1 MNYPNFFNDIPTIE
15 LYDPLSELLSSF
27 VDGEYEISYLEL
39 VKASGHSCPT
49 VAGAYL
55 MSYHALKALYP
66 DQRAVRGDILV
77 SFKEDMQDGTIGLV
91 SNLISII
98 TGATQTSGF
107 KGLNGNFVR
116 HSLMSFNVDI
126 PNIRF
131 TRKDTAKSVDVF
143 YDPSSIPTQPRQTEL
158 MGRIFSD
165 KATDE
170 EKKEFGKLWQE
181 RVKTILV
188 DNFDKQTV
196 IQVKETA

>member
-15 LYDPLSELLSSF
+15 LYDPLSELLASF
-27 VDGEYEISYLEL
+27 EDGEYEISYLEL

>member
-15 LYDPLSELLSSF
+15 LYDPLSEFLASF
-27 VDGEYEISYLEL
+27 EDGEYEISYLEL

-131 TRKDTAKSVDVF
+131 TRKDTAKRVDVF

-188 DNFDKQTV
+188 DNFDKKTV

>member
-15 LYDPLSELLSSF
+15 LYDPLSEFLASF
-27 VDGEYEISYLEL
+27 EDGEYEISYLEL

-188 DNFDKQTV
+188 DNFDKQKI

>member
-15 LYDPLSELLSSF
+15 LYDPLSELLASF
-27 VDGEYEISYLEL
+27 EDGEYEISYLEL

-143 YDPSSIPTQPRQTEL
+143 YNPSSIPTQPRQIEL

-188 DNFDKQTV
+188 DNFDKKTV